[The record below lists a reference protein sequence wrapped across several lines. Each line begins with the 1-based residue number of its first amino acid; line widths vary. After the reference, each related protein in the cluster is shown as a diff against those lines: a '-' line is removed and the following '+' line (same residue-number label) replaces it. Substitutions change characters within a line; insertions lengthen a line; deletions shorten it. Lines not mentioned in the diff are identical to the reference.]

1 MALLLVARS
10 CKAWEAVPAERPSL
24 LFPSTPRSTLAALR
38 AESAREAEAGLEL
51 PPSRTNPELTT
62 YPVVREF
69 SAFIPMEATLA
80 VTGEG
85 GLFRAEVYP
94 EAVRALV
101 MAARVLVSRGGERF
115 ETLVAVAVE
124 EVVPVA
130 LMASVAARARKLAE
144 AFADR
149 RAARGSVLGEAAA
162 AREVAIA
169 T

>member
-1 MALLLVARS
+1 
-10 CKAWEAVPAERPSL
+10 
-24 LFPSTPRSTLAALR
+24 
-38 AESAREAEAGLEL
+38 
-51 PPSRTNPELTT
+51 
-62 YPVVREF
+62 
-69 SAFIPMEATLA
+69 MEAALA

-124 EVVPVA
+124 AVVPVA

-149 RAARGSVLGEAAA
+149 RAVRGSVLGEAAA
-162 AREVAIA
+162 AAREVAIA